1 MKIVK
6 MAQLDANARAQ
17 ILAAINEP
25 VLVVDDD
32 RPLVV
37 IRNLLDDDDADDLI
51 AMHPEF
57 QQSIRNARWQKA
69 AGLVR
74 SLADLRQKYALE
86 EEHDSDLP

>member
-1 MKIVK
+1 MVYKVEATTI
-6 MAQLDANARAQ
+6 AESALDAIRPFDRAQ
-17 ILAAINEP
+17 I
-25 VLVVDDD
+25 
-32 RPLVV
+32 VV

-57 QQSIRNARWQKA
+57 QQSIRNARRQKA

-86 EEHDSDLP
+86 EEHDSDLPAGETLG